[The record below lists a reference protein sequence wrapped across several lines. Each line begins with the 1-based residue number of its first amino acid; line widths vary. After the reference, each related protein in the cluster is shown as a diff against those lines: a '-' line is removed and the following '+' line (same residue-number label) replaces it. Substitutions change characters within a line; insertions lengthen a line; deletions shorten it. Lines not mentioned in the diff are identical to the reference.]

1 MAVPRGRQRVRPGDA
16 IQGADVPATIT
27 EPQTTTTEIP
37 QRVEEQG
44 PKARPAA
51 TLTALDLRRRCD
63 PARFPFKTTAELPD
77 SPLVFGQARAVA
89 AIQFGIGMHREG
101 YNLFAL
107 GPAGAGKHAVV
118 RKFLEEQAAAE
129 PSARDWCYV
138 HNFEQPHRPQAL
150 SLPKGKGAKFR
161 DDMTR
166 LVDELRTAISA
177 ALETEEYRQHH
188 QQIHDEFNTRRDQAL
203 EDLRK
208 RAADQN
214 VALIRTP
221 LGLAL
226 APMRGGEVVDADAFQ
241 QLPEDERRRFRTTI
255 EGFEAELEKLLRE
268 VPKWHRETHEKLR
281 ALKQAATKAAVDALI
296 GDLKKAYEGE
306 AGVQAYLAT
315 LEKDVIDNADDFRR
329 SKEGEEEDTNPL
341 EALIGKARG
350 SSPLGRYQVNV
361 LDDHD
366 GTPGAPVVYEDK
378 PTFQNLIGR
387 IEHVAQMGTL
397 ITDFTHIKA
406 GALHKA
412 NGGYL
417 ILDARRVLLEPFA
430 WEGLKR
436 ALRARAIRIESLGE
450 ALSLVSTVSLD
461 AEAIPLD
468 VKVVLV
474 GDRLLY
480 YLLYEFDP
488 DFRELFKVAVDFES
502 RVDRTDAG
510 DLAYAGV
517 IATLARKAS
526 LRPLAA
532 SAVARVIEHG
542 ARVVEDA
549 SKLWIELDRLTDVL
563 READYWAG
571 RASHDAVEA
580 DDVQHAIDAR
590 IDRASR
596 PRERLLE
603 EIARGTIMIG
613 TDNAAV
619 GQVNGLSVIELGGF
633 SFGRPSRIT
642 ARVRLGTGTVVDIE
656 REVELGGPIH
666 SKGVLI
672 LSGFLAGRYIPDQP
686 LSLSASIVFEQ
697 SYGGVEGDSAS
708 SAELYALVSA
718 LAGVPIAQSI
728 AVTGSVNQHGVVQ
741 PVGGI
746 NEKIEG
752 FFDVCRTKG
761 LTGNQGVLIPAA
773 NVRHLMLRDDVIEA
787 VKAGRFRICA
797 AETIDQGIEVL
808 TGLPAGVRDETG
820 RFPDKSI
827 NGLVE
832 QRLATFAKQARA
844 FRTGT
849 GDSKT

>member
-1 MAVPRGRQRVRPGDA
+1 M
-16 IQGADVPATIT
+16 PATIA
-27 EPQTTTTEIP
+27 EPQTI
-37 QRVEEQG
+37 
-44 PKARPAA
+44 RPAA
-51 TLTALDLRRRCD
+51 TLNAADLRRRCD
-63 PARFPFKTTAELPD
+63 PSQLPFTTTAELPD
-77 SPLVFGQARAVA
+77 SPLVFGQERAVA
-89 AIQFGIGMHREG
+89 AIQFSIGMRRDG

-118 RKFLEEQAAAE
+118 RKFLEEQAASE
-129 PSARDWCYV
+129 PPARDWCYV
-138 HNFEQPHRPQAL
+138 HNFEQPHRPRTV

-161 DDMTR
+161 DDMIR
-166 LVDELRTAISA
+166 LVEELRTAIGA

-241 QLPEDERRRFRTTI
+241 YLPEAERHGIKAPI
-255 EGFEAELEKLLRE
+255 EAFEAELEKILHE

-281 ALKQAATKAAVDALI
+281 ALKHAATKAAVDALI
-296 GDLKKAYEGE
+296 GELKKAYEGE
-306 AGVQAYLAT
+306 ASMQTYLAS

-329 SKEGEEEDTNPL
+329 SKEGEEQASPL
-341 EALIGKARG
+341 DALIAKTGVG
-350 SSPLGRYQVNV
+350 SRLGRYQVNV
-361 LDDHD
+361 LDGHD

-436 ALRARAIRIESLGE
+436 ALRAHAIRIESLGE
-450 ALSLVSTVSLD
+450 ALSLVSTLSLD

-502 RVDRTDAG
+502 RVDRTDASE
-510 DLAYAGV
+510 LAYAGV

-526 LRPLAA
+526 LRPFAA

-542 ARVVEDA
+542 ARVVEEA
-549 SKLWIELDRLTDVL
+549 GKLWIELDRVTDVL

-571 RASHDAVEA
+571 IARHEAVDA
-580 DDVQHAIDAR
+580 DDVQRAIDAR

-596 PRERLLE
+596 PRQRLLE

-613 TDNAAV
+613 TEGAAT

-633 SFGRPSRIT
+633 AFGRPSRIT

-672 LSGFLAGRYIPDQP
+672 PVRPSGGALHPRPATLAVRQHRLRAELRRGRRGQRLVRRAVCPPHRIGRRTHQAIDRGDRFRQSTRGRAAGRRYQRENRR
-686 LSLSASIVFEQ
+686 LLRC
-697 SYGGVEGDSAS
+697 
-708 SAELYALVSA
+708 
-718 LAGVPIAQSI
+718 VPR
-728 AVTGSVNQHGVVQ
+728 
-741 PVGGI
+741 
-746 NEKIEG
+746 E
-752 FFDVCRTKG
+752 
-761 LTGNQGVLIPAA
+761 
-773 NVRHLMLRDDVIEA
+773 
-787 VKAGRFRICA
+787 
-797 AETIDQGIEVL
+797 
-808 TGLPAGVRDETG
+808 
-820 RFPDKSI
+820 
-827 NGLVE
+827 
-832 QRLATFAKQARA
+832 RA
-844 FRTGT
+844 HRR
-849 GDSKT
+849 SRRAHSRR

>member
-1 MAVPRGRQRVRPGDA
+1 MA
-16 IQGADVPATIT
+16 
-27 EPQTTTTEIP
+27 
-37 QRVEEQG
+37 
-44 PKARPAA
+44 
-51 TLTALDLRRRCD
+51 
-63 PARFPFKTTAELPD
+63 
-77 SPLVFGQARAVA
+77 
-89 AIQFGIGMHREG
+89 
-101 YNLFAL
+101 
-107 GPAGAGKHAVV
+107 
-118 RKFLEEQAAAE
+118 
-129 PSARDWCYV
+129 
-138 HNFEQPHRPQAL
+138 
-150 SLPKGKGAKFR
+150 
-161 DDMTR
+161 R
-166 LVDELRTAISA
+166 LIDELRTAISA

-203 EDLRK
+203 GDLRK

-241 QLPEDERRRFRTTI
+241 QLPEDERRHIRTTI
-255 EGFEAELEKLLRE
+255 EGFEAELEKMLHE

-281 ALKQAATKAAVDALI
+281 ALKHAATKAAVDALI
-296 GDLKKAYEGE
+296 GELKKAYEGE
-306 AGVQAYLAT
+306 AGVQSHLAS

-329 SKEGEEEDTNPL
+329 FKEGENEASPL
-341 EALIGKARG
+341 DILIAKTHVG
-350 SSPLGRYQVNV
+350 SPLGRYQVNV

-366 GTPGAPVVYEDK
+366 ERPGAPVVYEDK
-378 PTFQNLIGR
+378 PTFHNLIGR

-480 YLLYEFDP
+480 YLLCEFDQ

-502 RVDRTDAG
+502 HVDRTEAG

-526 LRPLAA
+526 LRPFAA

-542 ARVVEDA
+542 GRVVEDA
-549 SKLWIELDRLTDVL
+549 AKLWIELDRLTDVL

-571 RASHDAVEA
+571 LAGHDAV
-580 DDVQHAIDAR
+580 DGGDVQRAIDAR

-603 EIARGTIMIG
+603 AIARGTIMIG
-613 TDNAAV
+613 TDGAAT
-619 GQVNGLSVIELGGF
+619 GQVNGLSVTELGG
-633 SFGRPSRIT
+633 SGRAASRRASVWAAAPSST
-642 ARVRLGTGTVVDIE
+642 SNAR
-656 REVELGGPIH
+656 
-666 SKGVLI
+666 SN
-672 LSGFLAGRYIPDQP
+672 
-686 LSLSASIVFEQ
+686 SAAPS
-697 SYGGVEGDSAS
+697 
-708 SAELYALVSA
+708 
-718 LAGVPIAQSI
+718 
-728 AVTGSVNQHGVVQ
+728 T
-741 PVGGI
+741 
-746 NEKIEG
+746 
-752 FFDVCRTKG
+752 R
-761 LTGNQGVLIPAA
+761 
-773 NVRHLMLRDDVIEA
+773 
-787 VKAGRFRICA
+787 
-797 AETIDQGIEVL
+797 
-808 TGLPAGVRDETG
+808 
-820 RFPDKSI
+820 
-827 NGLVE
+827 
-832 QRLATFAKQARA
+832 RA
-844 FRTGT
+844 C
-849 GDSKT
+849 

>member
-1 MAVPRGRQRVRPGDA
+1 MP
-16 IQGADVPATIT
+16 
-27 EPQTTTTEIP
+27 TTT
-37 QRVEEQG
+37 VEPPTSTG
-44 PKARPAA
+44 TAA
-51 TLTALDLRRRCD
+51 LSASQLRRRCD
-63 PARFPFKTTAELPD
+63 PSHLPFTTTAELPD
-77 SPLVFGQARAVA
+77 SPLVFGQDRAAA
-89 AIQFGIGMHREG
+89 AIRFGIGMRREG
-101 YNLFAL
+101 YNIFAL
-107 GPAGAGKHAVV
+107 GPTGAGKHAVV
-118 RKFLEEQAAAE
+118 RKFLEDQAASE
-129 PSARDWCYV
+129 PPGRDWCYV
-138 HNFEQPHRPQAL
+138 YNFEQPHRPRAI
-150 SLPKGKGAKFR
+150 SLPKNVGAKFR
-161 DDMTR
+161 GDIAR
-166 LVDELRTAISA
+166 LVDELRTAVTA

-188 QQIHDEFNTRRDQAL
+188 QQIHEAFSTRRDQAL

-208 RAADQN
+208 RAADRD

-226 APMRGGEVVDADAFQ
+226 APMRNGEVVDTDAFQ
-241 QLPEDERRRFRTTI
+241 QLPESERQRIRAAI
-255 EGFEAELEKLLRE
+255 EEFETELEKLLHE

-281 ALKQAATKAAVDALI
+281 VLKHAATKVAVDALI
-296 GDLKKAYEGE
+296 EELKKTYEEE
-306 AGVQAYLAT
+306 AGVQTYFASF
-315 LEKDVIDNADDFRR
+315 EKDVIDNADDFRR
-329 SKEGEEEDTNPL
+329 RKEAEEEEPSPL
-341 EALIGKARG
+341 DVLIAKAGMTPR
-350 SSPLGRYQVNV
+350 LGRYQVNV
-361 LDDHD
+361 LDYHQSI
-366 GTPGAPVVYEDK
+366 PGAPVVYEDK

-387 IEHVAQMGTL
+387 LEHVAQMGTL
-397 ITDFTHIKA
+397 VTDFTHIKA

-461 AEAIPLD
+461 AEPIPLD

-480 YLLYEFDP
+480 YLLYELDP

-502 RVDRTDAG
+502 SVDRTEPS
-510 DLAYAGV
+510 DLAYGGI

-526 LRPLAA
+526 LRPFTAGG
-532 SAVARVIEHG
+532 VARVIEHG
-542 ARVVEDA
+542 GRVVEDA
-549 SKLWIELDRLTDVL
+549 GKLWIELDCLTDLL

-571 RASHDAVEA
+571 ITDHSTVDA
-580 DDVQHAIDAR
+580 DDVQRAIDAR
-590 IDRASR
+590 IYRAGR

-603 EIARGTIMIG
+603 EIERGTIMIG
-613 TDNAAV
+613 TEGAAI

-633 SFGRPSRIT
+633 AFARPSRIT
-642 ARVRLGTGTVVDIE
+642 ARVRLGGGTVVDIE

-697 SYGGVEGDSAS
+697 SYGAVEGDSAS
-708 SAELYALVSA
+708 SAELYALLSA
-718 LAGVPIAQSI
+718 LADVPIKQSI
-728 AVTGSVNQHGVVQ
+728 AVTGSVNQHGIVQ

-752 FFDVCRTKG
+752 FFDVCRAKG
-761 LTGNQGVLIPAA
+761 LTGDQGVLIPAA
-773 NVRHLMLRDDVIEA
+773 NVRHLMLRDEVIEA
-787 VKAGRFRICA
+787 VTAGTFHVYA
-797 AETIDQGIEVL
+797 ADTIDQGLEAL
-808 TGLPAGVRDETG
+808 TGMPAGARDEAG
-820 RFPDKSI
+820 RFPGTSI

-844 FRTGT
+844 FRTST
-849 GDSKT
+849 GESKT